1 MRINKVRMTAK
12 CLLSQTARE
21 RKINGDNKSKN
32 ANTSRDRPE
41 EYATQIADISI
52 GILSAVLKRN

>member
-1 MRINKVRMTAK
+1 MTAK

-41 EYATQIADISI
+41 EYATEIADISI